1 NMRQV
6 GLPLARR
13 FQHTEGSMTWEWVFR
28 GGEFPEVLTEPWVEL
43 LYYYPRGALQKPQRL
58 SWYDPSL
65 GTIFVRS
72 DWDSE
77 NATLISSIAGP
88 LLDLHHHLSQG
99 DFTIFKRLD
108 LAVTTGN
115 YDYS

>member
-1 NMRQV
+1 MFEAFSTYPEMIGRTGDPYPSPYGPLAIEGAEIGGDDPRGPSWHSGNMRQV

-28 GGEFPEVLTEPWVEL
+28 GGEFQELLTEPWVEL

-65 GTIFVRS
+65 G
-72 DWDSE
+72 
-77 NATLISSIAGP
+77 
-88 LLDLHHHLSQG
+88 
-99 DFTIFKRLD
+99 
-108 LAVTTGN
+108 
-115 YDYS
+115 